1 MIIVDGEVLEDD
13 YIPPDIPCREIQKKE
28 LAFCLKR
35 LKNGRKP
42 LDCLCYGKPGTGKT
56 LLVKHVLN
64 QLKEKTRVQTF
75 YVNCWEKRTL
85 AEILDDL
92 LVQAGI
98 PVASSSCT
106 AKYSRLKKMVKSP
119 IIIALDEADKLKFR
133 ELNDTLYLLK
143 TLNKVTLIL
152 ISNSRRYILNLDPRV
167 ESRLNFHLIHFP
179 PYSQEELITILR
191 HRVVDCKALYPG
203 ACDNKVLELIA
214 KLANGD
220 ARVAL
225 QTLKNAAQIA
235 EDLGRGKI
243 TIEDLVKARKKLEEV
258 KKRYR
263 LKALGEHYELIYEII
278 KENNG
283 ITSRELYTRYTE
295 KCLEKGL
302 NPKSYRSLNNYLQE
316 LIRMGYIKIERVNMK
331 GNIRRFVVKQ
341 C

>member
-1 MIIVDGEVLEDD
+1 MIIADEEVLEDD

-35 LKNGRKP
+35 LENGRKS

-85 AEILDDL
+85 AEILDEI
-92 LVQAGI
+92 LVQSGI

-106 AKYSRLKKMVKSP
+106 AKYSRFKKMVKSP
-119 IIIALDEADKLKFR
+119 IIIALDEVDKLKFR

-143 TLNKVTLIL
+143 TLNKVTLVL
-152 ISNSRRYILNLDPRV
+152 ISNTRRYILNLDPRV

-179 PYSQEELITILR
+179 PYSQEELIIILR
-191 HRVVDCKALYPG
+191 HRVVDCKALYPE
-203 ACDNKVLELIA
+203 ACNNKVLELIA

-220 ARVAL
+220 ARIAL
-225 QTLKNAAQIA
+225 QTLKSAAQIA
-235 EDLGRGKI
+235 EDLGRSKI
-243 TIEDLVKARKKLEEV
+243 MIEDVVKARKKLEEV

-263 LKALGEHYELIYEII
+263 LKALGGHYELIYEII

-316 LIRMGYIKIERVNMK
+316 LIRMGYIKTEQVNMK
-331 GNIRRFVVKQ
+331 GKVRKFAIKT
-341 C
+341 